1 MEKRKFNFALTSF
14 ILSICAFIIIIIIII
29 SYQFTGI
36 NVFFRI
42 IFTIIYFIGMILA
55 PIFGI
60 ISFFKKEEKWYL
72 AVISIIIA
80 SILFLNIQWGWHL
93 LDGSSW

>member
-1 MEKRKFNFALTSF
+1 
-14 ILSICAFIIIIIIII
+14 
-29 SYQFTGI
+29 
-36 NVFFRI
+36 
-42 IFTIIYFIGMILA
+42 MILA